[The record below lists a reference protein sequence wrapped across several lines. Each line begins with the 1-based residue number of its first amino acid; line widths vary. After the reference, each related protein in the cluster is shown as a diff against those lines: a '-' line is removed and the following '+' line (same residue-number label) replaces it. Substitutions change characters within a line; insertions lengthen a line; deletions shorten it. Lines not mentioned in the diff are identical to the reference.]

1 MSNDNIEVQFN
12 QLEGHGSLKLNIGPA
27 NKMQSGDLFLW
38 FSSIRREY
46 EIHKFHS
53 DSGYRIKT
61 FTDFNEE
68 TGSSLVVSRSGVCG
82 KIALN

>member
-1 MSNDNIEVQFN
+1 MSQKSIKVEFN
-12 QLEGHGSLKLNIGPA
+12 QSEGHGSLKIEVGPA
-27 NKMQSGDLFLW
+27 NEMQSGDLFLW
-38 FSSIRREY
+38 YSPVNKEC

-53 DSGYRIKT
+53 DSGYGIKT

-68 TGSSLVVSRSGVCG
+68 TGSSLVVNRSGVCG